1 MADQEKD
8 KQMQIDEMLDSMLA
22 SYSSVEPRPGLET
35 RILAHLR
42 ETSEKQT
49 AQGWW
54 NFRWLWAGM
63 VTAAIIVG
71 TMLISARHRV
81 EPPTHVTVKTTQP
94 APQLEIQPQAPI
106 APKETARIYRRKP
119 RATKPPQNSTLAVSQ
134 RPANFPTPAPLSEQ
148 DRLMFMYL
156 KNTPHEVVIAQLPRN
171 NDQQESEEF
180 WADREPST
188 ATRHATT
195 NR

>member
-8 KQMQIDEMLDSMLA
+8 KRIDEMLDSLLA
-22 SYSSVEPRPGLET
+22 NYSAAEPRPGLET
-35 RILAHLR
+35 RILANLQGAAGN
-42 ETSEKQT
+42 ESS
-49 AQGWW
+49 AGWW
-54 NFRWLWAGM
+54 NFKWLWAG
-63 VTAAIIVG
+63 VVVAVIIVAAV
-71 TMLISARHRV
+71 LISGRHRIA
-81 EPPTHVTVKTTQP
+81 PPTHVIVKTSLAVLQP
-94 APQLEIQPQAPI
+94 GIQPHAPI
-106 APKETARIYRRKP
+106 ARQETARLHRHKP
-119 RATKPPQNSTLAVSQ
+119 STVPTIPQNTALALSE

-156 KNTPHEVVIAQLPRN
+156 ENTPHEVVIAQLPRN

-188 ATRHATT
+188 ATRHTTT

>member
-8 KQMQIDEMLDSMLA
+8 KQMQIDDMLDSLLA
-22 SYSSVEPRPGLET
+22 NYSAAEPRPGLET
-35 RILAHLR
+35 RILANLR
-42 ETSEKQT
+42 EAEEKK
-49 AQGWW
+49 APAGWW
-54 NFRWLWAGM
+54 NFKWVWAGM
-63 VTAAIIVG
+63 VTAAIIVAAV
-71 TMLISARHRV
+71 LIGGRHRV
-81 EPPTHVTVKTTQP
+81 EPPTNVIVKTSPAVPQP
-94 APQLEIQPQAPI
+94 EIQPHAPI
-106 APKETARIYRRKP
+106 ARQETARIHRRKP
-119 RATKPPQNSTLAVSQ
+119 SAATQPQNSTLVVSR

-156 KNTPHEVVIAQLPRN
+156 ENTPHEVVIAQLPRN